1 MVVEMISNRSGCRG
15 DWIAHCKSC
24 FLTSI
29 SITAF
34 YPSVDKEE
42 VVQSI
47 QLNEMLKE
55 ILGHLV

>member
-1 MVVEMISNRSGCRG
+1 MISNRSGCRG

>member
-1 MVVEMISNRSGCRG
+1 M
-15 DWIAHCKSC
+15 
-24 FLTSI
+24 LTASRFFSSI

-47 QLNEMLKE
+47 QLKEMLKE
-55 ILGHLV
+55 ILRHLV